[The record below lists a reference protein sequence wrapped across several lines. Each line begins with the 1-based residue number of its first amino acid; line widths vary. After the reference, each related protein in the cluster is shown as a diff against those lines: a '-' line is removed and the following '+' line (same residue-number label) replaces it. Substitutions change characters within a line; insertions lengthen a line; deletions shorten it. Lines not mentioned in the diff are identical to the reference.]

1 MSIAWTL
8 PYWKMLYICAR
19 LLFCA
24 SEPSS
29 WKSVNGE
36 AEAPG
41 VKGLKWLQLL
51 LSFALSEDF
60 TETKL
65 QVLSFLSSRILSNS
79 EWFSQF
85 FFPAL
90 TTLLNSETSPFS
102 NISLTL
108 ITKTH
113 NSQLSPRKQKLLVGK
128 HFSRERSSC
137 CVKNSQTPLISTR
150 RWKVGEKQINK

>member
-1 MSIAWTL
+1 
-8 PYWKMLYICAR
+8 MLYICAR

-85 FFPAL
+85 FFSGFNHFTKLRNIPLFEHFFDSNNQNTQLPIISKKAKAL
-90 TTLLNSETSPFS
+90 SRQALLTGTE
-102 NISLTL
+102 
-108 ITKTH
+108 
-113 NSQLSPRKQKLLVGK
+113 LLL
-128 HFSRERSSC
+128 C
-137 CVKNSQTPLISTR
+137 
-150 RWKVGEKQINK
+150 